1 MGIPSGEK
9 VDLGLLM
16 ERAQA
21 GDEAAYLQLLAHI
34 SPIIRGLVRRKILAS
49 RHADM
54 EDIVQDVLVSVHVVR
69 ATYDPSRPFLPW
81 LMSIVHHRI
90 VDKFRRSARISA
102 NEQNVGELLETF
114 PADPANSHA
123 EAYGDDE
130 LLRREIEALPASQ
143 RRAIE
148 LLKLKEMTL
157 KEAARE
163 SGMTVANLKV
173 LVHRA
178 MKTLRKRIVAGHDN

>member
-1 MGIPSGEK
+1 MAKSGGSRS
-9 VDLGLLM
+9 DLGLLM
-16 ERAQA
+16 QRAQA
-21 GDEAAYLQLLAHI
+21 GDEAAYLDLLTQI
-34 SPIIRGLVRRKILAS
+34 SPIVRNAVKRKINAS
-49 RHADM
+49 QYADV

-81 LMSIVHHRI
+81 LLTIVHNRT
-90 VDKFRRSARISA
+90 VDKFRRSARIGA
-102 NEQNVGELLETF
+102 NETNVGELLETF
-114 PADPANSHA
+114 SAEAANSQ
-123 EAYGDDE
+123 ETAYGDEE

-148 LLKLKEMTL
+148 LLKLKEMSL

-178 MKTLRKRIVAGHDN
+178 MKTLRKRIVADHDS